1 MAQPLTLLFIHGAWH
16 SRDCWSSVILA
27 LEKHG
32 YRCLAPQVEFCG
44 SETPVGSLAGSLSQI
59 QSIITDETRNGRN
72 VVLINHSFG
81 GAVGC
86 SAVKGFTE
94 KDPSQLNDDNSG
106 RVIGIIQLC
115 AFMPPSKTSQ
125 YDVLRPILDSGAC
138 FHYAGP
144 DGWELC
150 KSDADLNDLFYNDLP
165 LAVADSWKDRLLKQ
179 STGCFTDRENIYAG
193 WMDVPVCYIVTT
205 QDHAIPVQF
214 QEVLVAAAKKAGA
227 SITSKILE
235 AGHSP
240 FLSRVD
246 ETVNLVLEAVG
257 EF

>member
-1 MAQPLTLLFIHGAWH
+1 MAQIPTLLFIHGAWH
-16 SRDCWSSVILA
+16 SRDCWSNVIPA

-32 YRCLAPQVEFCG
+32 YRCLSPQVEFCG
-44 SETPVGSLAGSLSQI
+44 TETPVHSLAGSISQI
-59 QSIITDETRNGRN
+59 QTIIADETINGRN

-81 GAVGC
+81 GVVGC

-94 KDPSQLNDDNSG
+94 KDPSRLNNNNSG

-125 YDVLRPILDSGAC
+125 YDVLRPVIDSGAC

-144 DGWELC
+144 DGWEHI
-150 KSDADLNDLFYNDLP
+150 KTNADPNDLFYNDLSP
-165 LAVADSWKDRLLKQ
+165 AVADRWKGRLLKQ
-179 STGCFTDRENIYAG
+179 STGCFTDRENVYAG
-193 WMDVPVCYIVTT
+193 WMDVPVSYIVAT

-214 QEVLVAAAKKAGA
+214 QEALIEAAKKAGA
-227 SITSKILE
+227 SITPKLLE
-235 AGHSP
+235 SGHSP

-246 ETVNLVLEAVG
+246 ETVDLFLEVLG
-257 EF
+257 GF